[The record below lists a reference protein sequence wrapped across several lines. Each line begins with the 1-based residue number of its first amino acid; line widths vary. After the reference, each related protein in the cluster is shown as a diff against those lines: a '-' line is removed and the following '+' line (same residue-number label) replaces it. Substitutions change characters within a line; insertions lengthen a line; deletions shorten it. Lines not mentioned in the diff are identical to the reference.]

1 MDKFYSL
8 GLDIGST
15 TIKVVLLDGEK
26 TIHSEY
32 KRHHSDVS
40 GLLNELFEE
49 LNEKFPGIMVDTVI
63 TGSGGLSV
71 ANWLGLKFTQEV
83 MAETVAIRKYHP
95 ETDVIIELGGEDAKI
110 TYMHP
115 VLEQRMNGTCAGGT
129 GAFIDQMASL
139 LQTDADGLNNFAK
152 DYRSLYTIASRCGV
166 FAKSDLQPLINEG
179 AADRSVARHVMALPQ
194 ARRSTRC
201 FIA

>member
-40 GLLNELFEE
+40 GLLNELFED
-49 LNEKFPGIMVDTVI
+49 LNKKFPGIMVDTVI

-95 ETDVIIELGGEDAKI
+95 CIL
-110 TYMHP
+110 
-115 VLEQRMNGTCAGGT
+115 
-129 GAFIDQMASL
+129 S
-139 LQTDADGLNNFAK
+139 
-152 DYRSLYTIASRCGV
+152 
-166 FAKSDLQPLINEG
+166 
-179 AADRSVARHVMALPQ
+179 
-194 ARRSTRC
+194 
-201 FIA
+201 